1 MWKEDENVAKCPD
14 CDVALVPLHQL
25 PPSAETIL
33 EREAELERTPPEWK
47 RRAFFDMT
55 RGRGWLLLFCLLGL
69 AGFFQPWFVL
79 YKPEEVVLSGFR
91 IARYFAGWVWAGAV
105 GWFILIP
112 LVLTRRTIADL
123 RGIRAI
129 CAFFASLTL
138 GEILVLANVSPTS
151 KLQIPIEFVS
161 TYGLWWSATASAFA
175 TIISLT
181 LGGSLPKREDPQS
194 PESQRGTR
202 VVRRSRH
209 ETLH

>member
-33 EREAELERTPPEWK
+33 EREAELEQTPLEWK
-47 RRAFFDMT
+47 RLPFFDMS
-55 RGRGWLLLFCLLGL
+55 RGRGWLLLLCVLGL
-69 AGFFQPWFVL
+69 VGFFQPWFLL
-79 YKPEEVVLSGFR
+79 YKPEEVVLSGYR
-91 IARYFAGWVWAGAV
+91 IARHFAGWVWAGAV
-105 GWFILIP
+105 GWFVLVP

-129 CAFFASLTL
+129 CAFFASLTF

-151 KLQIPIEFVS
+151 KSHVPIEFAS
-161 TYGLWWSATASAFA
+161 AYGLWWSAGVSALA
-175 TIISLT
+175 TLVSLI
-181 LGGSLPKREDPQS
+181 LGGSLPKREPLEAA
-194 PESQRGTR
+194 ESRGGVR